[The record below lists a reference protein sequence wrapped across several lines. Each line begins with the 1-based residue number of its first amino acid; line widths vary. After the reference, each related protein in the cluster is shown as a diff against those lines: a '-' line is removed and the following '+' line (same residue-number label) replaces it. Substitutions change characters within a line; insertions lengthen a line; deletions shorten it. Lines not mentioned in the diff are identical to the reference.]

1 MEIET
6 EATEVGGRAAA
17 KENVDPVANQGAIS
31 PNIETRVENEL
42 PVTVALMV
50 RPLVG
55 GELVDGCRE
64 CVTVH
69 ANEPSVSLVSEH
81 KFTYDHVY
89 HGSGPSEKALYA
101 QCVEPLVR
109 GLLGGYNATV
119 LAYGQTGSGKTFTM
133 GTARDAS
140 RDFASETSSREPLG
154 VIPRVMRTLF
164 ERVAA
169 LPGDTS
175 VSIKVGFIE
184 IHKEEIRD
192 LLRPKSA
199 VSLRDAPDGVTLVGA
214 REKEVRTIEE
224 MATTLRDGSSARAT
238 AATGMNDRSSRSHAI
253 FTIHVETASGAENG
267 AGAPGDAT
275 RAKMHLVDLAG
286 SERAKRT
293 KAEGAR
299 LQEGI
304 QINKGLLALGNVI
317 SALGDD
323 KRRRAKGAHVP
334 YRDSKLTRLLQDALG
349 GNSRTVMVACVSPAD
364 ANLDETL
371 NTLKY
376 ANRARNIVN
385 TPVVTFDENAP
396 DAATRIA
403 KLRRALA
410 AARSE
415 IAHLKLNGAGA
426 LGLGSGN
433 DDVSARFETMEA
445 RAMLAE
451 AEASRLRADLKAA
464 EENAAASAAAE
475 LAAGVERDVLA
486 LKLQDAGI
494 SAEEDHGGSNVVRGY
509 LSTIQSLRNEQIR
522 LKNQLRAAREGRA
535 DPYAEDPAASYDLD
549 DEPAFEPEEP
559 EDLDAVDDEEEL
571 EEDAEGDDL
580 QAELADVERTLQA
593 KEARMRA
600 MSSQA
605 VEMQAEVDA
614 AVARGGVGAA
624 AAGAASAQQDIDVE
638 AVREKYGRLL
648 KSLET
653 EKLEIAAER
662 DGLLAALSAAAKHGA
677 DARKAAEVKTR
688 GRLLELEQRLK
699 EVSKLAAKHKDAAR
713 LREKSDMAAKA
724 LQADIQRLRGARVE
738 LVRRV
743 ERATKEGIAKQRE
756 SERALQRAKK
766 EGRRHA
772 LAARK
777 AQSAVDRQAA
787 VLRRKTEE
795 ASNAREQLRALQAA
809 AKANRRKHAHV
820 DAETAAAAPVASRP
834 ELSVAAPAPVAAAV
848 ASVEAVYKNDAA
860 GPGTGL
866 GLNARKQWLE
876 AELVASVERA
886 ELRAALE
893 ESLARRAA
901 LGRRLPR
908 LASPGPSSEKDAPS
922 PESRAEVDAAA
933 EMRAVTEQI
942 ATLQERLYRSE
953 AREEQRGGARRWS
966 RVRSLGEARSLLT
979 ILFNSAAAARR
990 AGASGLSFGAADVG
1004 DSARR
1009 STKEPTRL
1017 ETTADG
1023 VAPPPARDALART
1036 PSVVREADAVLRA
1049 LKKKSA
1055 PVREKRKKATRPAWQ
1070 DVGPATLLP
1079 PASEEKRAKSPE
1091 HASVDAAAA
1100 LGSGSSPATSASS
1113 ASESAS
1119 DDSEVSSTSASASAS
1134 LSLTLSTPAAEKPDE
1149 RSKSLLELIST
1160 CRDARRRAEGLLD
1173 GSAAKARSP
1182 LGDVSNGAESETV
1195 SETVHPKRFLTF
1207 GVSGLRD
1214 GADRVER
1221 TPGQL

>member
-1091 HASVDAAAA
+1091 HASVAAAA

-1195 SETVHPKRFLTF
+1195 SETVHPKRLLTF

-1214 GADRVER
+1214 GADCVER